1 MSLLL
6 ETATAAPLVPSI
18 VMGALALL
26 ILLGV
31 IAWIIGFGSG
41 RPHSK

>member
-6 ETATAAPLVPSI
+6 ESAPLVPSW
-18 VMGALALL
+18 VMGALMLL
-26 ILLGV
+26 ILLSVLG
-31 IAWIIGFGSG
+31 WIIGMGSG

>member
-6 ETATAAPLVPSI
+6 ETVPLVPSW
-18 VMGALALL
+18 VMGAIVLG
-26 ILLGV
+26 ILLFSLL
-31 IAWIIGFGSG
+31 WIVGMGSG

>member
-6 ETATAAPLVPSI
+6 ETAASAPAVPSW
-18 VMGALALL
+18 VMGAIVLVLM
-26 ILLGV
+26 LGV

>member
-6 ETATAAPLVPSI
+6 ETASSAAAVPSWVFGAI
-18 VMGALALL
+18 ALFVMLSVL
-26 ILLGV
+26 
-31 IAWIIGFGSG
+31 AWIIGFGSG

>member
-6 ETATAAPLVPSI
+6 ETAPLVPSW
-18 VMGALALL
+18 VMGAIVLGILLFALL
-26 ILLGV
+26 
-31 IAWIIGFGSG
+31 WIVGMGSG

>member
-6 ETATAAPLVPSI
+6 ESELLVPSW
-18 VMGALALL
+18 VMGAIVLF
-26 ILLGV
+26 ILLSV
-31 IAWIIGFGSG
+31 LVWIIGMGSG